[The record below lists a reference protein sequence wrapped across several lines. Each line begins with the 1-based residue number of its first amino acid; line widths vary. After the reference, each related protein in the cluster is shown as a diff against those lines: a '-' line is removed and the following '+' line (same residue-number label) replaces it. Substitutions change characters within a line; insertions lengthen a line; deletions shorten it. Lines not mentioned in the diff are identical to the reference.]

1 MYFEIFDLIMSWLFS
16 GGTVTSE
23 INMVCTF
30 LATLSTLA
38 VYVVPFVVVG
48 LVVVAICRVI
58 K

>member
-1 MYFEIFDLIMSWLFS
+1 MYFEIFNLIMSWLFT

-23 INMVCTF
+23 IQMVCTF

-48 LVVVAICRVI
+48 LVVISIFRVI